1 MSKLE
6 DILQQEVT
14 SEVSA
19 VVAAA
24 EAKVKAIV
32 DAATERAEA
41 LKAGRTRQLEAEHA
55 AAIRRAESAAELM
68 LNQARIGARGQAVD
82 QVKGGVLQALQGLT
96 SQASFGEV
104 LKKLANEA
112 LTGLGKA
119 EAVAVNPSHAS
130 LLETWAKE
138 KGLKLISD
146 PTITNGVRLIAEGGK
161 SQIQNALTERLE
173 RAWDALSAKAAK
185 AIWG

>member
-6 DILQQEVT
+6 DILQQEVS
-14 SEVSA
+14 SEIGA
-19 VVAAA
+19 IAGEA
-24 EAKVKAIV
+24 EAKVKALM
-32 DAATERAEA
+32 DAATEKAEA
-41 LKAGRTRQLEAEHA
+41 LKTNRTRQLEAERG

-68 LNQARIGARGQAVD
+68 LNQARIAARGQAVD
-82 QVKGGVLQALQGLT
+82 QVKDGVMKALQGMSGQT
-96 SQASFGEV
+96 GFGDV

-112 LTGLGKA
+112 LSGMGKA
-119 EAVAVNPSHAS
+119 EAVVVNPANAS
-130 LLETWAKE
+130 ALEAWANE

-146 PTITNGVRLIAEGGK
+146 PGVSNGVRLIAEGGK
-161 SQIQNALTERLE
+161 SQIQNVLTDRLE